1 MKIDTQLYYLLAMLA
16 SVFFPFVLSFD
27 KRVNF
32 SQHFKN
38 LIFSISFVAILFT
51 LGDMLYT
58 YLGVWGF
65 NSNYHLAYKLVNLP
79 LEEISFFFLV
89 PFACVFIYE
98 VIRAYYPFKSSF
110 YLNNFILL
118 LSLVM
123 AILAFVFSD
132 KLYTTLSFSFS
143 AAILIWMK
151 WKNFEFNSNLFVAYL
166 ISILPFFLVNG
177 FLTGMFMEEAIV
189 WYNPEEIIG
198 WRLISIPIEDLSY
211 SFNLISLNIIFF
223 ETLKRRRANQGK

>member
-1 MKIDTQLYYLLAMLA
+1 MKIDAQLYYLLAMLA

-27 KRVNF
+27 KKVNF
-32 SQHFKN
+32 KQYFKQ
-38 LIFSISFVAILFT
+38 LIFSISIVAILFT
-51 LGDMLYT
+51 LGDVLYT

-65 NSNYHLAYKLVNLP
+65 NSNYHLPYKLFNLP

-98 VIRAYYPFKSSF
+98 VLRAYFPFKSS
-110 YLNNFILL
+110 YALNNLILL
-118 LSLVM
+118 LSFLM
-123 AILAFVFSD
+123 AVLALVFSD
-132 KLYTTLSFSFS
+132 KLYTNLSFSFT

-151 WKNFEFNSNLFVAYL
+151 WKNFEFNSNLLVAYL
-166 ISILPFFLVNG
+166 ISIIPFFLVNG
-177 FLTGMFMEEAIV
+177 FLTGMFMEDAIV

-211 SFNLISLNIIFF
+211 SFNLLSLNIIVF
-223 ETLKRRRANQGK
+223 EWLKKRRAKQRK

>member
-16 SVFFPFVLSFD
+16 SVFFPFLLSFD
-27 KRVNF
+27 KKVNF
-32 SQHFKN
+32 SQYFKH

-51 LGDMLYT
+51 LGDVLYT

-65 NSNYHLAYKLVNLP
+65 NSNYHLPFKLVNLP

-98 VIRAYYPFKSSF
+98 VVRAYFPFKSS
-110 YLNNFILL
+110 YILNNVILL
-118 LSLVM
+118 VSFLM
-123 AILAFVFSD
+123 AVLALVFSD
-132 KLYTTLSFSFS
+132 KLYTTLSFSFT

-151 WKNFEFNSNLFVAYL
+151 WKNFEFNSNLLVAYL
-166 ISILPFFLVNG
+166 ISIIPFFLVNG
-177 FLTGMFMEEAIV
+177 FLTGMFMEDAIV
-189 WYNPEEIIG
+189 WYNSEEIIG

-211 SFNLISLNIIFF
+211 SFNLLSLNIIVF
-223 ETLKRRRANQGK
+223 ELLKKRRAKQRK